1 MILSAVAHVCGLF
14 AIHTVLKRTGNTAVA
29 HGGCVRIFP
38 ADGKPGRQKG
48 RERMVAASDWN
59 RSAMARLSIVAI
71 VLCLMLAGGCA
82 SRQGGDSG
90 QGLSMSV
97 PEEDT
102 SPPLTAS
109 ETAALNTTGQVDKNI
124 PESAMPDVT
133 RQYKYFLRKGRP
145 TMNASS
151 KRAEQFL
158 AYAKRVFRSRGMPE
172 DLAYLAIVESGY
184 RSEARSPAGAAGA
197 WQFMPY
203 TGQKYGLT
211 QDWWTDERLD
221 PFKSTEAA
229 ADYLQ
234 KLYGDFGD
242 WPTAIAAYNAGEGK
256 IGRAK
261 QGTGGRDFFE
271 IKSRNHMLDDKAQLR
286 DETKQYVPR
295 YLAVTKIMRNLPQ
308 LGFDPIHPE
317 NAPGA
322 LRLSAKPGTDL
333 AAMAR
338 ACRMDMDEFSAFN
351 RHHKRP
357 MTDTSR
363 TTYIYV
369 PAGREREARA
379 FLASSQCAPYAGWG
393 PSSVASSADSWDK
406 ISRRCGVPVA
416 TLRAANPGNP
426 YLKTGETVLVPR
438 SVNMSAQAVAALD
451 AKPAKG
457 QEKSGKSAKSA
468 AEREPQVA
476 SARVVAADDG
486 PRHTLRPDETL
497 STVAHKYGVSVQDL
511 QKQNGITDP
520 HKVYAG
526 MVLRIPGKAQSPAAP
541 APAAVAGRA
550 VVAGPDGRVGNKQDK
565 DKQDKQ
571 DKDKPGKAAKGGKT
585 YTVQANDTLW
595 KIARTY
601 NVSVDDLKRWN
612 GVDEKNLRT
621 GARLVVEQ

>member
-1 MILSAVAHVCGLF
+1 
-14 AIHTVLKRTGNTAVA
+14 
-29 HGGCVRIFP
+29 
-38 ADGKPGRQKG
+38 
-48 RERMVAASDWN
+48 MVAASDGN
-59 RSAMARLSIVAI
+59 RSAMARLGIMAV
-71 VLCLMLAGGCA
+71 VFCLLLAGGCA
-82 SRQGGDSG
+82 SRQGGDAG
-90 QGLSMSV
+90 KGLSLSV

-102 SPPLTAS
+102 SPPLTVS
-109 ETAALNTTGQVDKNI
+109 EAAALNTTGQVDRNI
-124 PESAMPDVT
+124 PESAMADVT

-145 TMNASS
+145 TMSASS

-184 RSEARSPAGAAGA
+184 RCEVRSPAGAAGT

-203 TGQKYGLT
+203 TGQKYGLN

-271 IKSRNHMLDDKAQLR
+271 IKSRNHMLDDRAQLR

-308 LGFDPIHPE
+308 LGFDPIHPD
-317 NAPGA
+317 NAPGV

-333 AAMAR
+333 AGMAR

-363 TTYIYV
+363 STYIYV
-369 PAGREREARA
+369 PASREHEARA

-393 PSSVASSADSWDK
+393 QSTVVSSADSWDK

-416 TLRAANPGNP
+416 TLRAVNPGNP
-426 YLKTGETVLVPR
+426 TLKTGETVLIPR

-457 QEKSGKSAKSA
+457 QDKGSKGAKGA
-468 AEREPQVA
+468 AEREPQIA
-476 SARVVAADDG
+476 GARVVAADNG
-486 PRHTLRPDETL
+486 TRHTLRPDETL
-497 STVAHKYGVSVQDL
+497 SAVASRYGVSVQDL
-511 QKQNGITDP
+511 QKQNCIADP
-520 HKVYAG
+520 HKVHAG
-526 MVLRIPGKAQSPAAP
+526 MVLRVPGKAQASAASAQP
-541 APAAVAGRA
+541 APAALPAGRP
-550 VVAGPDGRVGNKQDK
+550 VSAGPDGSVGNRQGK
-565 DKQDKQ
+565 DKQDKAA
-571 DKDKPGKAAKGGKT
+571 PAKGGKT

>member
-1 MILSAVAHVCGLF
+1 
-14 AIHTVLKRTGNTAVA
+14 
-29 HGGCVRIFP
+29 
-38 ADGKPGRQKG
+38 
-48 RERMVAASDWN
+48 
-59 RSAMARLSIVAI
+59 MARLGIMAV
-71 VLCLMLAGGCA
+71 VFCLLLAGGCA
-82 SRQGGDSG
+82 SRQGGDAG
-90 QGLSMSV
+90 KGLSMSV

-109 ETAALNTTGQVDKNI
+109 ETAALQTTGQVDRNI

-145 TMNASS
+145 TMSASS

-184 RSEARSPAGAAGA
+184 RSEVRSPAGAAGA
-197 WQFMPY
+197 WQFMPF
-203 TGQKYGLT
+203 TGQKYGLN

-295 YLAVTKIMRNLPQ
+295 YLAVTKIMRNLSQ
-308 LGFDPIHPE
+308 LGFDPIHPD
-317 NAPGA
+317 NAPGV
-322 LRLSAKPGTDL
+322 LRLTAKPGTDL

-338 ACRMDMDEFSAFN
+338 ACHIDWDTFAAMN
-351 RHHKRP
+351 RQHKRP
-357 MTDTSR
+357 ITDTGR

-369 PAGREREARA
+369 LVNREREARA
-379 FLASSQCAPYAGWG
+379 HLASPACALYAGWG
-393 PSSVASSADSWDK
+393 PSAVAASNDSWEK
-406 ISRRCGVPVA
+406 ISKRCGVPVA
-416 TLRAANPGNP
+416 TLRAINPGNP
-426 YLKTGETVLVPR
+426 TLKPGETVLVPR

-457 QEKSGKSAKSA
+457 QEKGGKGAKSVA
-468 AEREPQVA
+468 DREPQVA
-476 SARVVAADDG
+476 GARLVTGDAG
-486 PRHTLRPDETL
+486 QRHTLRGDETL
-497 STVAHKYGVSVQDL
+497 SVVASKYGVSVQDL

-520 HKVYAG
+520 HKVHAG
-526 MVLRIPGKAQSPAAP
+526 MVLSIPGKAQAQAAP
-541 APAAVAGRA
+541 APATVAAGRP
-550 VVAGPDGRVGNKQDK
+550 VTAGPDGSVGSRQGK
-565 DKQDKQ
+565 DKQDKAA
-571 DKDKPGKAAKGGKT
+571 PAKGGKT

-612 GVDEKNLRT
+612 SVDEKNLRT
-621 GARLVVEQ
+621 GARLVVEH

>member
-1 MILSAVAHVCGLF
+1 
-14 AIHTVLKRTGNTAVA
+14 
-29 HGGCVRIFP
+29 
-38 ADGKPGRQKG
+38 
-48 RERMVAASDWN
+48 MVAASDSN
-59 RSAMARLSIVAI
+59 RVAMARLGIVAV

-90 QGLSMSV
+90 KGLSMSV

-109 ETAALNTTGQVDKNI
+109 ETAALNTTGQVDRNI

-145 TMNASS
+145 TMSASS

-184 RSEARSPAGAAGA
+184 RSEVRSPAGAAGA

-203 TGQKYGLT
+203 TGQKYGLN

-308 LGFDPIHPE
+308 LGFDPINPD
-317 NAPGA
+317 NAPGV
-322 LRLSAKPGTDL
+322 LRLNAKPGTDL
-333 AAMAR
+333 AGMAR

-351 RHHKRP
+351 RHHRRP

-363 TTYIYV
+363 STYIYV

-379 FLASSQCAPYAGWG
+379 YLASPQCAPYAGWG
-393 PSSVASSADSWDK
+393 QSTVATNADSWDK

-451 AKPAKG
+451 AKPARG
-457 QEKSGKSAKSA
+457 QEKGNKGARST
-468 AEREPQVA
+468 AEREPQGA

-497 STVAHKYGVSVQDL
+497 SSVALKYGVSVQDL
-511 QKQNGITDP
+511 QKQNGIADP
-520 HKVYAG
+520 HKVFAG
-526 MVLRIPGKAQSPAAP
+526 MVLRIPGKGHSPVAP
-541 APAAVAGRA
+541 APAASAGRT
-550 VVAGPDGRVGNKQDK
+550 VVAGPDGRVGG
-565 DKQDKQ
+565 KQ

-621 GARLVVEQ
+621 GSRLVVEQ

>member
-1 MILSAVAHVCGLF
+1 
-14 AIHTVLKRTGNTAVA
+14 
-29 HGGCVRIFP
+29 
-38 ADGKPGRQKG
+38 
-48 RERMVAASDWN
+48 MVAASDWN
-59 RSAMARLSIVAI
+59 KAAMARFSIVAV

-82 SRQGGDSG
+82 SRQGGDPG
-90 QGLSMSV
+90 RGLSMSV

-109 ETAALNTTGQVDKNI
+109 ETAALNTTGQVDRNI

-145 TMNASS
+145 TMSASS

-184 RSEARSPAGAAGA
+184 RSEVRSPAGAAGA

-203 TGQKYGLT
+203 TGQKYGLN

-308 LGFDPIHPE
+308 LGFDPIHPD
-317 NAPGA
+317 NAPGV
-322 LRLSAKPGTDL
+322 LRLNAKPGTDL
-333 AAMAR
+333 AGMAR
-338 ACRMDMDEFSAFN
+338 ACHMDMDEFSAFN

-363 TTYIYV
+363 STYIYV

-379 FLASSQCAPYAGWG
+379 FLASAQCAPYAGWG
-393 PSSVASSADSWDK
+393 QGTVASSADSWDK

-426 YLKTGETVLVPR
+426 SLKAGETVLVPR

-451 AKPAKG
+451 AKPVKG
-457 QEKSGKSAKSA
+457 QEKGGKGVKSA
-468 AEREPQVA
+468 ADREPPVA
-476 SARVVAADDG
+476 GARVVAADDG
-486 PRHTLRPDETL
+486 PRHTLRSDETL
-497 STVAHKYGVSVQDL
+497 SSVAHKYGVSVQDL
-511 QKQNGITDP
+511 QKQNGIADP

-526 MVLRIPGKAQSPAAP
+526 MVLRVPGKGQAPAAP
-541 APAAVAGRA
+541 APAAVAGRV
-550 VVAGPDGRVGNKQDK
+550 VVAGPDGRVGNKPDRQDK
-565 DKQDKQ
+565 DKQ
-571 DKDKPGKAAKGGKT
+571 DKPGKAAKGGKT

>member
-1 MILSAVAHVCGLF
+1 
-14 AIHTVLKRTGNTAVA
+14 
-29 HGGCVRIFP
+29 
-38 ADGKPGRQKG
+38 
-48 RERMVAASDWN
+48 MVASCWN
-59 RSAMARLSIVAI
+59 RSAMARLCILAV
-71 VLCLMLAGGCA
+71 VCCLLLAGGCA
-82 SRQGGDSG
+82 SRQGGDGG

-97 PEEDT
+97 PEQDT

-124 PESAMPDVT
+124 PDSAMPDVT

-145 TMNASS
+145 AMSASS

-184 RSEARSPAGAAGA
+184 RSEVRSPAGAAGA

-203 TGQKYGLT
+203 TGQKYGLN

-256 IGRAK
+256 LGRAK

-295 YLAVTKIMRNLPQ
+295 YLAVTKIMRNLSQ
-308 LGFDPIHPE
+308 LGFDPIHPDS
-317 NAPGA
+317 APGVV
-322 LRLSAKPGTDL
+322 RLTAKPGTDL
-333 AAMAR
+333 AGMAR
-338 ACRMDMDEFSAFN
+338 ACRMDWETFAAFN
-351 RHHKRP
+351 RQHKRP
-357 MTDTSR
+357 ITDTGR
-363 TTYIYV
+363 PTYLYV
-369 PAGREREARA
+369 PASREHDARA
-379 FLASSQCAPYAGWG
+379 YLASPQCATYAGWG
-393 PSSVASSADSWDK
+393 PCSVASSADSWEK
-406 ISRRCGVPVA
+406 ISRRSGVPVG
-416 TLRAANPGNP
+416 TLRAVNPGNP
-426 YLKTGETVLVPR
+426 TLKAGETVLVPR

-457 QEKSGKSAKSA
+457 ADKADKSGKAGKTGKVA
-468 AEREPQVA
+468 AEREPQAVEPHVPG
-476 SARVVAADDG
+476 ARVVAANDG
-486 PRHTLRPDETL
+486 PRHTLRADETL
-497 STVAHKYGVSVQDL
+497 SSVAKKYGVSVQDL
-511 QKQNGITDP
+511 QQQNGIADQ
-520 HKVYAG
+520 HKVHAG
-526 MVLRIPGKAQSPAAP
+526 MVLRIPAKAGGATASAAGRT
-541 APAAVAGRA
+541 APAASAA
-550 VVAGPDGRVGNKQDK
+550 TPAGPDGRLGGKTDK
-565 DKQDKQ
+565 DKTA
-571 DKDKPGKAAKGGKT
+571 KAPKAGKT

>member
-1 MILSAVAHVCGLF
+1 
-14 AIHTVLKRTGNTAVA
+14 
-29 HGGCVRIFP
+29 
-38 ADGKPGRQKG
+38 
-48 RERMVAASDWN
+48 MVTASDGN
-59 RSAMARLSIVAI
+59 RSAMARLGVMA
-71 VLCLMLAGGCA
+71 VVFCLLLAGGCA
-82 SRQGGDSG
+82 SRQGGDAG
-90 QGLSMSV
+90 KGLSMSV

-109 ETAALNTTGQVDKNI
+109 EAAALNTTGQVDRNI

-145 TMNASS
+145 TMSASS

-184 RSEARSPAGAAGA
+184 RCEVRSPAGAAGA

-203 TGQKYGLT
+203 TGQKYGLN

-261 QGTGGRDFFE
+261 QGTGARDFFE
-271 IKSRNHMLDDKAQLR
+271 IKSRNHMLDDRAQLR

-308 LGFDPIHPE
+308 LGFDPIHPDS
-317 NAPGA
+317 APGV
-322 LRLSAKPGTDL
+322 LRLNAKPGTDL
-333 AAMAR
+333 AGMAR

-363 TTYIYV
+363 GTYIYV
-369 PAGREREARA
+369 PAGREREART

-393 PSSVASSADSWDK
+393 QSTVASSADSWDK

-416 TLRAANPGNP
+416 TLRGANPGNP
-426 YLKTGETVLVPR
+426 TLKAGETVLVPR

-457 QEKSGKSAKSA
+457 RDKGGRGTKGA

-476 SARVVAADDG
+476 GARVVAADSG
-486 PRHTLRPDETL
+486 TRHTLRPDETL
-497 STVAHKYGVSVQDL
+497 SAVASRYGVSVQDL
-511 QKQNGITDP
+511 QKQNAIADP
-520 HKVYAG
+520 HKVHAG
-526 MVLRIPGKAQSPAAP
+526 MVLRIPGRAQASAAP
-541 APAAVAGRA
+541 AQTAPAALPAGRP
-550 VVAGPDGRVGNKQDK
+550 VSAGPDGRVGSRPSKDRQDK
-565 DKQDKQ
+565 AA
-571 DKDKPGKAAKGGKT
+571 PAKGGKT

-595 KIARTY
+595 KISRIY

-612 GVDEKNLRT
+612 GVDEKSLRT

>member
-1 MILSAVAHVCGLF
+1 
-14 AIHTVLKRTGNTAVA
+14 
-29 HGGCVRIFP
+29 
-38 ADGKPGRQKG
+38 
-48 RERMVAASDWN
+48 MVAASDGN
-59 RSAMARLSIVAI
+59 RSAMARLSIMAI
-71 VLCLMLAGGCA
+71 VFCLLLAGGCA

-90 QGLSMSV
+90 KGLSMSV

-102 SPPLTAS
+102 SPPLSAS
-109 ETAALNTTGQVDKNI
+109 EAAALNTTGQVDRNI

-145 TMNASS
+145 TMSASS

-184 RSEARSPAGAAGA
+184 RSEVRSPAGAAGA

-203 TGQKYGLT
+203 TGQKYGLN

-271 IKSRNHMLDDKAQLR
+271 IKSRNHMLDDRAQLR

-308 LGFDPIHPE
+308 LGFDPIHPDS
-317 NAPGA
+317 APGV
-322 LRLSAKPGTDL
+322 LRLTAKPGTDL

-338 ACRMDMDEFSAFN
+338 ACRIDWDTFTALN
-351 RHHKRP
+351 RQHKRP
-357 MTDTSR
+357 ITDTGR
-363 TTYIYV
+363 PTYIYV
-369 PAGREREARA
+369 PANHEREARA
-379 FLASSQCAPYAGWG
+379 HLASPVCAPYAGWG
-393 PSSVASSADSWDK
+393 PSAVASSSDSWEK
-406 ISRRCGVPVA
+406 ISKRCGVPVA
-416 TLRAANPGNP
+416 TLRAINPGNP
-426 YLKTGETVLVPR
+426 TLKTGETVLVPR

-457 QEKSGKSAKSA
+457 QDKGIKGVKSA
-468 AEREPQVA
+468 ADREPQVA
-476 SARVVAADDG
+476 GARVVAADDG
-486 PRHTLRPDETL
+486 ARHTLRADETL
-497 STVAHKYGVSVQDL
+497 STVARKYGVSVQDL
-511 QKQNGITDP
+511 QKQNGIADP
-520 HKVYAG
+520 HKVHAG
-526 MVLRIPGKAQSPAAP
+526 MVLRIPGRGQAQAATAAP
-541 APAAVAGRA
+541 ASAVAAAGRP
-550 VVAGPDGRVGNKQDK
+550 VVAGPDGHLGNKQDK
-565 DKQDKQ
+565 DRQDKGKQ
-571 DKDKPGKAAKGGKT
+571 TKAAKAGKT

-595 KIARTY
+595 KISRTY

>member
-1 MILSAVAHVCGLF
+1 
-14 AIHTVLKRTGNTAVA
+14 
-29 HGGCVRIFP
+29 
-38 ADGKPGRQKG
+38 
-48 RERMVAASDWN
+48 MVTASDGN
-59 RSAMARLSIVAI
+59 RSAMARLGIMAV
-71 VLCLMLAGGCA
+71 VFCLLLAGGCA
-82 SRQGGDSG
+82 SRQGGDAG
-90 QGLSMSV
+90 KGLSMSV

-102 SPPLTAS
+102 SPPLTAT
-109 ETAALNTTGQVDKNI
+109 ETAALNTTGQVDRNI
-124 PESAMPDVT
+124 PESAMTDVT

-145 TMNASS
+145 TMSASS

-184 RSEARSPAGAAGA
+184 RSEVRSPAGAAGA
-197 WQFMPY
+197 WQFMPF
-203 TGQKYGLT
+203 TGQKYGLN

-271 IKSRNHMLDDKAQLR
+271 IKSRNHMLDDRAQLR

-308 LGFDPIHPE
+308 LGFDPIHPD
-317 NAPGA
+317 NAPGV
-322 LRLSAKPGTDL
+322 LRLTAKPGTDL

-338 ACRMDMDEFSAFN
+338 ACHIDWDTFTALN
-351 RHHKRP
+351 RQHKRP
-357 MTDTSR
+357 ITDTGR
-363 TTYIYV
+363 PTCIYV
-369 PAGREREARA
+369 PASREREARA
-379 FLASSQCAPYAGWG
+379 HLASPGCAPYAGWG
-393 PSSVASSADSWDK
+393 PSAVASSNDSWEK
-406 ISRRCGVPVA
+406 ISKRCGVPVA
-416 TLRAANPGNP
+416 TLRAINPGNP
-426 YLKTGETVLVPR
+426 TLKTGETVLVPR

-451 AKPAKG
+451 AKPDKAQGKG
-457 QEKSGKSAKSA
+457 GKGVKGVDN
-468 AEREPQVA
+468 REPQVA
-476 SARVVAADDG
+476 GSREVAADNG
-486 PRHTLRPDETL
+486 PRHTLRADETL
-497 STVAHKYGVSVQDL
+497 SAVAHKYGVSVQDL
-511 QKQNGITDP
+511 QKQNGIADP

-526 MVLRIPGKAQSPAAP
+526 MVLRVPGKAQAPSASTQAAS
-541 APAAVAGRA
+541 AAAGRP
-550 VVAGPDGRVGNKQDK
+550 VVAGPDGRLGNKQDK
-565 DKQDKQ
+565 AA
-571 DKDKPGKAAKGGKT
+571 PAKGGKT

-601 NVSVDDLKRWN
+601 NVTVDDLKRWN

>member
-1 MILSAVAHVCGLF
+1 
-14 AIHTVLKRTGNTAVA
+14 
-29 HGGCVRIFP
+29 
-38 ADGKPGRQKG
+38 
-48 RERMVAASDWN
+48 MVAASDGN
-59 RSAMARLSIVAI
+59 RSAMARLGIMAV
-71 VLCLMLAGGCA
+71 VFCLLLAGGCA
-82 SRQGGDSG
+82 SRQGGDAG
-90 QGLSMSV
+90 KGLSMSV

-102 SPPLTAS
+102 SPPLTAT
-109 ETAALNTTGQVDKNI
+109 ETAALNTTGQVDRNI
-124 PESAMPDVT
+124 PESAMTDVT

-145 TMNASS
+145 TMSASS

-184 RSEARSPAGAAGA
+184 RSEVRSPAGAAGA
-197 WQFMPY
+197 WQFMPF
-203 TGQKYGLT
+203 TGQKYGLN

-271 IKSRNHMLDDKAQLR
+271 IKSRNHMLDDRAQLR

-308 LGFDPIHPE
+308 LGFDPIHPD
-317 NAPGA
+317 NAPGV
-322 LRLSAKPGTDL
+322 LRLTAKPGTDL

-338 ACRMDMDEFSAFN
+338 ACHIDWDTFTALN
-351 RHHKRP
+351 RQHKRP
-357 MTDTSR
+357 ITDTGR
-363 TTYIYV
+363 PTYIYV
-369 PAGREREARA
+369 PASREREARA
-379 FLASSQCAPYAGWG
+379 HLASPGCAPYAGWG
-393 PSSVASSADSWDK
+393 PSAVASSNDSWEK
-406 ISRRCGVPVA
+406 ISKRCGVPVA
-416 TLRAANPGNP
+416 TLRAINPGNP
-426 YLKTGETVLVPR
+426 TLKTGETVLVPR

-451 AKPAKG
+451 AKPDKAQGKG
-457 QEKSGKSAKSA
+457 GKGVKGVDN
-468 AEREPQVA
+468 REPQVA
-476 SARVVAADDG
+476 GSREVAADNG
-486 PRHTLRPDETL
+486 PRHTLRADETL
-497 STVAHKYGVSVQDL
+497 SAVAHKYGVSVQDL
-511 QKQNGITDP
+511 QKHNGIADP

-526 MVLRIPGKAQSPAAP
+526 MVLRVPGKAQAPSASTQAAS
-541 APAAVAGRA
+541 AAAGRP
-550 VVAGPDGRVGNKQDK
+550 VVAGPDGRLGNKPD
-565 DKQDKQ
+565 
-571 DKDKPGKAAKGGKT
+571 KAATGKGGKT

-601 NVSVDDLKRWN
+601 NVTVDDLKRWN

>member
-1 MILSAVAHVCGLF
+1 
-14 AIHTVLKRTGNTAVA
+14 
-29 HGGCVRIFP
+29 
-38 ADGKPGRQKG
+38 
-48 RERMVAASDWN
+48 MVAASDWN
-59 RSAMARLSIVAI
+59 GSAMARLSIVA
-71 VLCLMLAGGCA
+71 VVFCLLLAGGCA

-97 PEEDT
+97 PDEDT
-102 SPPLTAS
+102 SPPLTAT
-109 ETAALNTTGQVDKNI
+109 ETAALQTSGQVDRNI

-145 TMNASS
+145 TMSASS

-184 RSEARSPAGAAGA
+184 RAEVRSPAGAAGA

-203 TGQKYGLT
+203 TGQKYGLN

-271 IKSRNHMLDDKAQLR
+271 IKSRNHMLDDRAQLR

-308 LGFDPIHPE
+308 LGFDPIHPD
-317 NAPGA
+317 NAPGV
-322 LRLSAKPGTDL
+322 LRLTAKPGTDL
-333 AAMAR
+333 AATAR
-338 ACRMDMDEFSAFN
+338 ACRMDWETFAALN
-351 RHHKRP
+351 RQHKRP
-357 MTDTSR
+357 ITDTAR
-363 TTYIYV
+363 PTYIYV
-369 PAGREREARA
+369 PANREHEARA
-379 FLASSQCAPYAGWG
+379 YLATSACAPYAGWG
-393 PSSVASSADSWDK
+393 PSAVATNSDSWEK
-406 ISRRCGVPVA
+406 ISKRCGVPVA
-416 TLRAANPGNP
+416 TLRAVNPGNP
-426 YLKTGETVLVPR
+426 TLKAGETVLVPR

-457 QEKSGKSAKSA
+457 QEKTGKTAKSTA
-468 AEREPQVA
+468 DREPQITA
-476 SARVVAADDG
+476 ARVVAADAG
-486 PRHTLRPDETL
+486 PRHTLRADETL
-497 STVAHKYGVSVQDL
+497 GSVARKYGVSVQDL
-511 QKQNGITDP
+511 QKQNGIADP
-520 HKVYAG
+520 HKVHAG
-526 MVLRIPGKAQSPAAP
+526 MVLRIPASGQAQATPIPVVPAA
-541 APAAVAGRA
+541 AAAGRP
-550 VVAGPDGRVGNKQDK
+550 VVAGPDGRLGNKQDK

-571 DKDKPGKAAKGGKT
+571 AKAAKPGKT

-621 GARLVVEQ
+621 GLRLVVEQ

>member
-1 MILSAVAHVCGLF
+1 
-14 AIHTVLKRTGNTAVA
+14 
-29 HGGCVRIFP
+29 
-38 ADGKPGRQKG
+38 
-48 RERMVAASDWN
+48 MVAASDSN
-59 RSAMARLSIVAI
+59 RAAMARLGIVAV

-90 QGLSMSV
+90 KGLSMSV

-109 ETAALNTTGQVDKNI
+109 ETAALNTTGQVDRNI
-124 PESAMPDVT
+124 PESAMSDVT

-145 TMNASS
+145 TMSASS

-184 RSEARSPAGAAGA
+184 RSEVRSPAGAAGA

-203 TGQKYGLT
+203 TGQKYGLN

-308 LGFDPIHPE
+308 LGFDPIHPD
-317 NAPGA
+317 NAPGV
-322 LRLSAKPGTDL
+322 LRLNAKPGTDL
-333 AAMAR
+333 AGMAR

-363 TTYIYV
+363 STYIYV

-379 FLASSQCAPYAGWG
+379 YLASPQCAPYAGWG
-393 PSSVASSADSWDK
+393 QSTVATNADSWDK
-406 ISRRCGVPVA
+406 ISRRCGVSVA

-457 QEKSGKSAKSA
+457 QEKGGKGSRNSV
-468 AEREPQVA
+468 EREPQGA

-497 STVAHKYGVSVQDL
+497 SSVALKYGVSVQDL
-511 QKQNGITDP
+511 QKQNGIADP
-520 HKVYAG
+520 HKVFAG
-526 MVLRIPGKAQSPAAP
+526 MVLRIPGKGHSPVTP
-541 APAAVAGRA
+541 APATVAGRT
-550 VVAGPDGRVGNKQDK
+550 VVAGPDGRVGG
-565 DKQDKQ
+565 KQ

-621 GARLVVEQ
+621 GSRLVVEQ

>member
-1 MILSAVAHVCGLF
+1 
-14 AIHTVLKRTGNTAVA
+14 
-29 HGGCVRIFP
+29 
-38 ADGKPGRQKG
+38 
-48 RERMVAASDWN
+48 MVAALDEN
-59 RSAMARLSIVAI
+59 RSAMARLGIMAV
-71 VLCLMLAGGCA
+71 VFCLLLAGGCA
-82 SRQGGDSG
+82 SRQGGDAG
-90 QGLSMSV
+90 KGLSMSV

-102 SPPLTAS
+102 SPPLTAT
-109 ETAALNTTGQVDKNI
+109 EAAALNTTGQVDRNI
-124 PESAMPDVT
+124 PESAMTDVT

-145 TMNASS
+145 TMSASS

-184 RSEARSPAGAAGA
+184 RCEVRSPAGAAGA
-197 WQFMPY
+197 WQFMPF
-203 TGQKYGLT
+203 TGQKYGLN

-271 IKSRNHMLDDKAQLR
+271 IKSRNHLLDDRAQLR

-308 LGFDPIHPE
+308 LGFDPIHPD
-317 NAPGA
+317 NAPGV
-322 LRLSAKPGTDL
+322 LRLTAKPGTDL

-338 ACRMDMDEFSAFN
+338 ACRIDWDTFTALN
-351 RHHKRP
+351 RQHKRP
-357 MTDTSR
+357 ITDTGR
-363 TTYIYV
+363 PTYIYV
-369 PAGREREARA
+369 PASREREARA
-379 FLASSQCAPYAGWG
+379 HLASPGCAPYVGWG
-393 PSSVASSADSWDK
+393 PSAVASSNDSWEK
-406 ISRRCGVPVA
+406 ISKRCGVPVA
-416 TLRAANPGNP
+416 TLRAINPGNP
-426 YLKTGETVLVPR
+426 TLKTGETVLVPR

-451 AKPAKG
+451 AKPAKAQG
-457 QEKSGKSAKSA
+457 KGGKGPKSVDN
-468 AEREPQVA
+468 REPHAAVA
-476 SARVVAADDG
+476 RDVAADDR
-486 PRHTLRPDETL
+486 PRHTLRADETL
-497 STVAHKYGVSVQDL
+497 SAVAHKYGVSVQDL
-511 QKQNGITDP
+511 QKQNGIADP

-526 MVLRIPGKAQSPAAP
+526 MVLRVPGKAQAQSASTQAAS
-541 APAAVAGRA
+541 AAAGRP
-550 VVAGPDGRVGNKQDK
+550 VVAGPDGRLGNKQDK
-565 DKQDKQ
+565 
-571 DKDKPGKAAKGGKT
+571 AATSKGGKT

-601 NVSVDDLKRWN
+601 NVTVDDLKRWN